1 MIDVG
6 NGKRIA
12 QYKKR
17 RIKMG
22 YKYWTQAEDAEL
34 VLMREAK
41 VSTKEIAKALKRSP
55 SSVMNRIAVKDI
67 PYGKPSVIDQIA
79 SVGVAFG
86 EPDTVQTEKE
96 KQASEMQSLKNALEE
111 MEEDIKPSNWFP
123 KLKRWLGF

>member
-1 MIDVG
+1 
-6 NGKRIA
+6 
-12 QYKKR
+12 
-17 RIKMG
+17 MG

-41 VSTKEIAKALKRSP
+41 VSTKEISRALNRSP
-55 SSVMNRIAVKDI
+55 SSVMNRIAVKEI

-96 KQASEMQSLKNALEE
+96 KQASEMQSLKDALEE

>member
-1 MIDVG
+1 
-6 NGKRIA
+6 
-12 QYKKR
+12 
-17 RIKMG
+17 MG

-55 SSVMNRIAVKDI
+55 SSVMNRIAVKKI
-67 PYGKPSVIDQIA
+67 PYGKPSTTLANA
-79 SVGVAFG
+79 STVTYVGLVHTSRTKPTARFVDVEFG

-96 KQASEMQSLKNALEE
+96 KQASEMQSLRNALEE

-123 KLKRWLGF
+123 RLKRWLGF

>member
-1 MIDVG
+1 
-6 NGKRIA
+6 
-12 QYKKR
+12 
-17 RIKMG
+17 MG
-22 YKYWTQAEDAEL
+22 YKYWTAAEDAEL

-41 VSTKEIAKALKRSP
+41 VPTKIIARDLKRSP
-55 SSVMNRIAVKDI
+55 SSVINRIHQKDL

-86 EPDTVQTEKE
+86 EPDTVQKEQE

-123 KLKRWLGF
+123 RLKRWLGF

>member
-1 MIDVG
+1 
-6 NGKRIA
+6 
-12 QYKKR
+12 
-17 RIKMG
+17 MG

-55 SSVMNRIAVKDI
+55 SSVMNRIAVKEI

-86 EPDTVQTEKE
+86 EPDTVRKEKE
-96 KQASEMQSLKNALEE
+96 KQASEMQSLRNALEE

-123 KLKRWLGF
+123 RLKRWLGF